1 LVGCVENTSDGLAGL
16 HRMSTLLVASTG
28 GHLKELH
35 YLHRRLANVRGPFR
49 WATFDTPQSRS
60 LLDRETVDF
69 VPFVDSR
76 DLVNVMRNVSAAR
89 RILSDPEVDTVVST
103 GAAVALPFM
112 ALARAQQL
120 FCHYIESSTRA
131 DGPSITGRLL
141 SRVPGVHLYSQY
153 PDWARDRWSYSG
165 SVFDSFQPSAPAR
178 APRERLGKVV
188 VTVGTCHHDF
198 SRLIRR
204 LLGIL
209 PADAEVLWQT
219 GNTDTSALGISAH
232 YEIPERDLM
241 QAMRE
246 ADVVVS
252 HAGAGTAIAA
262 LEVGKRPVIVPRR
275 LAKGEQID
283 DHQTQIAR
291 ELGDRGLSISVEADE
306 LSYDDLLVASGS
318 GVTTLAHTPSFAIAG
333 TRGRSG
339 AARKSWA
346 AKRA

>member
-1 LVGCVENTSDGLAGL
+1 
-16 HRMSTLLVASTG
+16 MSTLLVASTG

-35 YLHRRLANVRGPFR
+35 YLHRRLAHVGGPFR

-60 LLDRETVDF
+60 LLAGETVDF

-89 RILSDPEVDTVVST
+89 RVLADTELDTVVST

-112 ALARAQQL
+112 ALARARRL

-141 SRVPGVHLYSQY
+141 SRLPGVHLYAQY
-153 PDWARDRWSYSG
+153 PDWARERWGYSG
-165 SVFDSFQPSAPAR
+165 SVFDSFQLSDATH
-178 APRERLGKVV
+178 APRKRLRKVV

-204 LLGIL
+204 LLEIL

-219 GNTDTSALGISAH
+219 GNTDTSGLGISAH

-262 LEVGKRPVIVPRR
+262 LEVGKCPVIVPRR
-275 LAKGEQID
+275 LAREEQID

-306 LSYDDLLVASGS
+306 LGYDDLLAASGNR
-318 GVTTLAHTPSFAIAG
+318 VTTLAHTPSFAISG
-333 TRGRSG
+333 TLGRSDADADG
-339 AARKSWA
+339 KSWS

>member
-1 LVGCVENTSDGLAGL
+1 
-16 HRMSTLLVASTG
+16 MSTLLVASTG

-35 YLHRRLANVRGPFR
+35 YLHRRLADVSGPFR

-76 DLVNVMRNVSAAR
+76 DLVNVMRNVAAAR
-89 RILSDPEVDTVVST
+89 HILGDSELDTVVST

-112 ALARAQQL
+112 ALARARRL

-141 SRVPGVHLYSQY
+141 SGVPGVHLYAQY

-165 SVFDSFQPSAPAR
+165 SVFDSFQPSAPDR
-178 APRERLGKVV
+178 AALRRLGRVV
-188 VTVGTCHHDF
+188 VTLGTCHHGF

-204 LLGIL
+204 LLEIL

-219 GNTDTSALGISAH
+219 GNTDTSGLGISAH

-241 QAMRE
+241 EAMRE

-262 LEVGKRPVIVPRR
+262 LEVGKCPVIVPRR
-275 LAKGEQID
+275 VARGEQID

-291 ELGDRGLSISVEADE
+291 ELGDRGLSVSVEADE
-306 LSYDDLLVASGS
+306 LGYDDLLAASAS
-318 GVTTLAHTPSFAIAG
+318 RVRTLAQTPSFAISGSRRRGGAG
-333 TRGRSG
+333 GRSWS
-339 AARKSWA
+339 AKSA
-346 AKRA
+346 

>member
-1 LVGCVENTSDGLAGL
+1 LT
-16 HRMSTLLVASTG
+16 TLLVASTG

-35 YLHRRLANVRGPFR
+35 YLHSRLSDVTGPFR

-76 DLVNVMRNVSAAR
+76 DYVNVMRNVSAAR

-112 ALARAQQL
+112 ALARAQQR

-141 SRVPGVHLYSQY
+141 SRVPGVHLYAQY
-153 PDWARDRWSYSG
+153 PDWARGRWSYSG
-165 SVFDSFQPSAPAR
+165 SVFDSFERTASPR
-178 APRERLGKVV
+178 APRRRIRKVV

-204 LLGIL
+204 LLEIL
-209 PADAEVLWQT
+209 PADADVLWQT
-219 GNTDTSALGISAH
+219 GNTDTSGFGISAH
-232 YEIPERDLM
+232 PEIPERELM

-262 LEVGKRPVIVPRR
+262 LEVGQCPVIVPRR

-306 LSYDDLLVASGS
+306 LSYDDLLAASS
-318 GVTTLAHTPSFAIAG
+318 NGVTTLAHTPAFAISG
-333 TRGRSG
+333 MRDG
-339 AARKSWA
+339 AACES
-346 AKRA
+346 